1 MFVEPPNDK
10 HNDDELR
17 ELWQSQ
23 KVNEGKMSLEEIR
36 DKARNF
42 EKMIRRRNLIEYA
55 AAAIVFVSFSKQ
67 IFQPTP
73 PNFMTRIGAGLMVL
87 ATIYVVSMLHRHG
100 SVKNVPDAMAR
111 TSFIEFH
118 RSSLE
123 RQRDLLRDV
132 WRWYL
137 LPFIPGFVAMFVSFG
152 MRDGLWLN
160 PEPSPNP
167 LREGF
172 FLMLFAVVLIVFFFV
187 VAAVNKR
194 SAKKLQVEIDALEHQ

>member
-1 MFVEPPNDK
+1 MFVEPPNDQ
-10 HNDDELR
+10 HTDDELR

-23 KVNEGKMSLEEIR
+23 KANESKMSLEEIR
-36 DKARNF
+36 EKARIF

-55 AAAIVFVSFSKQ
+55 GGVIVSVSFAKQ

-73 PNFMTRIGAGLMVL
+73 PNFMTRIGAGLTVL
-87 ATIYVVSMLHRHG
+87 ATIYVVSMLHRRG

-111 TSFIEFH
+111 TSFIEFY
-118 RSSLE
+118 RRSLE
-123 RQRDLLRDV
+123 RQRDLLRDA

-137 LPFIPGFVAMFVSFG
+137 LPFVPGLVAMFVSFG

-160 PEPSPNP
+160 PEPAPNP

-172 FLMLFAVVLIVFFFV
+172 SLILFAAVLIVFFFV

-194 SAKKLQVEIDALEHQ
+194 SAKRLQAKIDALEHQ